1 MHLFEQGGMAALG
14 GVHPRTVRNEPDGT
28 MNPDAIEGA
37 IRPDDVH
44 HPKTRLIAVEN
55 THNRCHGSPLTPA
68 CMHRL
73 RQIADKH
80 QLKIHVDGARIFN
93 SAAAQGLDVREL
105 AADADSVSFCLSK
118 GLAAPVGSVVCGPV
132 DFIARARRARKVLG
146 GGMRQ
151 AGVLAAACIVALD
164 EMVDRLSED
173 HANARKLAEGL
184 CRIDGLS
191 VRLELVKTNI
201 VFIVVRREGITPR
214 DLSESLKTLGVLISP
229 AGPDRLRAVTNYHV
243 TEQDIDHTVQAFR
256 KALNLSAQAM

>member
-1 MHLFEQGGMAALG
+1 MRLFEQGGMAALG

-28 MNPDAIEGA
+28 MNPDAIEAA
-37 IRPDDVH
+37 IRPDDIH
-44 HPKTRLIAVEN
+44 HPRTRLIAVEN

-68 CMHRL
+68 YMRRL
-73 RQIADKH
+73 RQIADEH
-80 QLKIHVDGARIFN
+80 HLNIHVDGARIFN

-118 GLAAPVGSVVCGPV
+118 GLAAPVGSVVCGSIE
-132 DFIARARRARKVLG
+132 FIARARRARKLLG

-151 AGVLAAACIVALD
+151 AGVIAAAGIVALD

-184 CRIDGLS
+184 CRLDGIS

-201 VFIVVRREGITPR
+201 VFIEVRREGMTPR
-214 DLSESLKTLGVLISP
+214 DLSERLKIRGILISQ
-229 AGPDRLRAVTNYHV
+229 AGPGRLRAVTNYHV
-243 TEQDIDHTVQAFR
+243 TEQDIGDTLQAFR
-256 KALNLSAQAM
+256 KALNLSA